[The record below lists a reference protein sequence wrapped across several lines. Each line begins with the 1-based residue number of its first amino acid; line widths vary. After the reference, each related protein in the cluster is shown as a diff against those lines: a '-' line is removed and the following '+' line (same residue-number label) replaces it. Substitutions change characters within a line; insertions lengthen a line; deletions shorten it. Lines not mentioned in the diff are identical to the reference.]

1 MSKDWD
7 LVKEAMIF
15 EGGEEMIKLWPK
27 VMYFKPQRQ
36 IKGDFML
43 MDLKGKRGRRYR
55 EDVKTTFEDGLFLLT
70 NRRIVWLKKQ
80 GLLKKSIQP
89 QYSIRLEDLIGISY
103 KGRITKKL
111 LLSTSE
117 RQYEYK
123 MRGADETVEY
133 IKEQKAS
140 ARAKWI

>member
-1 MSKDWD
+1 VSKDWA
-7 LVKEAMIF
+7 LVKESMAL
-15 EGGEEMIKLWPK
+15 ENGEEMIKLWSK
-27 VMYFKPQRQ
+27 VMYFKPQRH

-43 MDLKGKRGRRYR
+43 ENLKGRRGRRYR
-55 EDVKTTFEDGLFLLT
+55 EEVKTTFEDGLFLLT
-70 NRRIVWLKKQ
+70 NRRVLWLKKQ

-89 QYSIRLEDLIGISY
+89 QYSIRLKDIIGVSY

-123 MRGADETVEY
+123 MRGADKTVEY
-133 IKEQKAS
+133 IKEQKGR
-140 ARAKWI
+140 ARAKWL